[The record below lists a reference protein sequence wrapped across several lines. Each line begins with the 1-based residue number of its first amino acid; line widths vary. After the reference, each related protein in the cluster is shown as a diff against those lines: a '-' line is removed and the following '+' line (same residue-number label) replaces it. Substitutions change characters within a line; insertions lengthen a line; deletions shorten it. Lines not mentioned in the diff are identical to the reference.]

1 MRLFCRLKSPMGEV
15 FKEGPKA
22 SVGLVL
28 LGREELE
35 GESNEFPDPKVEGG
49 RTRISSQSSLS
60 ET

>member
-15 FKEGPKA
+15 FKEEPKA
-22 SVGLVL
+22 SLGLVS

-49 RTRISSQSSLS
+49 RT
-60 ET
+60 